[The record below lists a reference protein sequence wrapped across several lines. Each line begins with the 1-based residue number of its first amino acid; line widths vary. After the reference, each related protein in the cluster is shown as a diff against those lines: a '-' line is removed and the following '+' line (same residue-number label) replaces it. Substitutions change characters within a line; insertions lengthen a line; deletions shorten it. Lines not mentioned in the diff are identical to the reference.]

1 VLSDRRLLGVCLS
14 NASRSNLSLLNND
27 AIVQSLVRNNDEL
40 RQRCMGRI
48 STIIFDHSFHQN
60 NAHFSAFAD
69 PIAMESLCGV
79 VSCNAISSGPEAARH
94 LVSDWIVPSVESLP
108 PLAVVAVMNYIA
120 IESMSKSCPV
130 GTHDMIKKLVQPTF
144 QCTLGPILIES
155 LPENDQHRTT
165 ALALKAIDAWCNA
178 NTIGFVKLRSI
189 LSSVLE
195 AIANALYSNSNIII
209 DAVSDLIET
218 LLTHD
223 ANEASLSLG
232 MSIAG
237 SLMSNLQLAQQ
248 VTSENE
254 SSRIQILS
262 ELVSAVGLQ
271 RFRFQ
276 ERQQEGDT
284 DVCRCLTRTASKVLI
299 ESQDLVSNKTLQSS
313 TAGVLDL
320 LFKAVSHP
328 SVYVCSI
335 AVEGLSVVVSKDQ
348 DLATRLLPHLQQ
360 KAIIPIHLVSDDGGL
375 DDYMNFRERVLDNG
389 LIACFTGAPS
399 FYLQSCGAAI
409 DEFCKHQANSQQL
422 SFQLEAALYCMIAV
436 SVKASK
442 DKQVLCPQL
451 EKMISLLTSSS
462 ISTST
467 PIVLARTCQFIG
479 KYSKTLSQ
487 TKVFE
492 QASTFVVTLFNEQNI
507 AQLATDIDT
516 THASPLTEACIAL
529 KQLLF
534 NSPQQFTTSE
544 ARQALE
550 DIWLLPYRQQQV
562 KFTIQDREMLCRGLI
577 AVIITIPNDQ
587 WLGSMETLARPVLTC
602 LDDVIKETDSARSA
616 GQDTAPMISRLSIEI
631 GVLAVMIKWFLK
643 ANVTKGLSG
652 DDKARSITCQCNAM
666 ISVLHAAW
674 ACLKHV
680 SEQYSTNEEIA
691 TSLCQ
696 LLYNS
701 LLLYM
706 SEDDIPLLQE
716 ITGLVKTILGVA
728 VKTKDPNMF
737 IPVLTVVQRFIE
749 LHGSKIEPNQ
759 NSTASN
765 EAIQDMVKDLMLMS
779 YDGVRDTASQ
789 DLVSPMFEL
798 LSACATKAP
807 LFLLLLSRD
816 SQQAGEV
823 VCASIETALAALNSN
838 ETDITLS
845 SILFLK
851 KLVRYICMDV
861 YVMLILVVLLIL
873 FLFSCVR
880 FRQWYHYLSR
890 V

>member
-1 VLSDRRLLGVCLS
+1 
-14 NASRSNLSLLNND
+14 
-27 AIVQSLVRNNDEL
+27 
-40 RQRCMGRI
+40 MGRI

-60 NAHFSAFAD
+60 NVHPSAFAD
-69 PIAMESLCGV
+69 PIAMGSLCGV
-79 VSCNAISSGPEAARH
+79 VSCNTVSSGAEAIRH

-120 IESMSKSCPV
+120 IESMGKGCPV
-130 GTHDMIKKLVQPTF
+130 GTHDMIKTLVQQTF
-144 QCTLGPILIES
+144 HVILGPILIDS

-165 ALALKAIDAWCNA
+165 ALALKAIDSWCNA
-178 NTIGFVKLRSI
+178 GRIGFVKLRSI
-189 LSSVLE
+189 LSSILE

-237 SLMSNLQLAQQ
+237 SFMSNLQVAQQ

-284 DVCRCLTRTASKVLI
+284 DVCRCLTRTAAKVLI
-299 ESQDLVSNKTLQSS
+299 ESQDLVSNGSLQSS

-335 AVEGLSVVVSKDQ
+335 AVEGLSVVVSKEK

-389 LIACFTGAPS
+389 LIACFTGAS
-399 FYLQSCGAAI
+399 LFYMQSCGAAI
-409 DEFCKHQANSQQL
+409 DEFCKNQANSQQISL
-422 SFQLEAALYCMIAV
+422 QLEAALYCIIAV

-451 EKMISLLTSSS
+451 EKMINSLTSLSNSS
-462 ISTST
+462 SP

-479 KYSKTLSQ
+479 KYTKTLCQ
-487 TKVFE
+487 TGAF
-492 QASTFVVTLFNEQNI
+492 QQSSTFVVSLFNEQNI

-516 THASPLTEACIAL
+516 TNVSPLSEACIAL

-534 NSPQQFTTSE
+534 NSPQQFSTPE
-544 ARQALE
+544 AKRVLE
-550 DIWLLPYRQQQV
+550 GIWLLPYRQSQT
-562 KFTIQDREMLCRGLI
+562 KFTLGDREMLCRGFI
-577 AVIITIPNDQ
+577 AVIVSMPNDQ
-587 WLGSMETLARPVLTC
+587 WLGSAETLARPVLTC

-631 GVLAVMIKWFLK
+631 GVLAVMIKFFLK
-643 ANVTKGLSG
+643 ANVSKGLSG
-652 DDKARSITCQCNAM
+652 DDKARSITCQRDAM
-666 ISVLHAAW
+666 ISVLHKAW
-674 ACLKHV
+674 ECLTHV
-680 SEQYSTNEEIA
+680 SNHYCVNDEDIA

-701 LLLYM
+701 LPLYR
-706 SEDDIPLLQE
+706 SEDDLPLLLE
-716 ITGLVKTILGVA
+716 ITGLIKTTLGVV
-728 VKTKDPNMF
+728 VKANNPQALV
-737 IPVLTVVQRFIE
+737 PVLTVVLRFIE
-749 LHGSKIEPNQ
+749 LHGSKFGPNQ

-765 EAIQDMVKDLMLMS
+765 EAIQTMAKDLMLMS
-779 YDGVRDTASQ
+779 YVGVREAASQ

-798 LSACATKAP
+798 LSVCAQKAP
-807 LFLLLLSRD
+807 FFLLFLSED
-816 SQQAGEV
+816 KPAGEV
-823 VCASIETALAALNSN
+823 VCASIETALAALTSN

-845 SILFLK
+845 SVCFLRK
-851 KLVRYICMDV
+851 MVRYMIWM
-861 YVMLILVVLLIL
+861 YMLLL
-873 FLFSCVR
+873 FC
-880 FRQWYHYLSR
+880 YLSSS
-890 V
+890 